1 MKHFSWIMVPVLAI
15 LFTGCATA
23 PTPTE
28 VAAPAASATP
38 DHSFISSNGIVFAS
52 ANVLPSRSSQMGFAI
67 TGPVKEVDVTEGDPV
82 KAGQTLIVLDTPDRS
97 LSVKSAKAAVRGAQ
111 DELDLRNYPY
121 KWYYHSGHP
130 IYLKPNLEIRQQAM
144 AQLDSANAALD
155 MAQANLNEGTLTAPY
170 DGTVVTVNVVPGQTV
185 QPNEVVAVI
194 GELNRLQI
202 ETTDLS
208 EREIAHVKTGQP
220 AVVHIKAL
228 NQDFN
233 GKVIAIA
240 PKATKYNSDWVF
252 KVTIV
257 LDQQP
262 PEMTWGMSADI
273 QIQTNP

>member
-1 MKHFSWIMVPVLAI
+1 MK
-15 LFTGCATA
+15 
-23 PTPTE
+23 
-28 VAAPAASATP
+28 
-38 DHSFISSNGIVFAS
+38 
-52 ANVLPSRSSQMGFAI
+52 
-67 TGPVKEVDVTEGDPV
+67 EGDPV
-82 KAGQTLIVLDTPDRS
+82 KAGQTLIVLDTPDLS
-97 LSVKSAKAAVRGAQ
+97 LSVTAAKAAVRGAQ
-111 DELDLRNYPY
+111 DEVDLRNYPY

-130 IYLKPNLEIRQQAM
+130 IYLKPNLEIRQQAV

-185 QPNEVVAVI
+185 QPNQVVAVI

-208 EREIAHVKTGQP
+208 EREIAHVKIGQP

-228 NQDFN
+228 NQDFK